1 MMFIATFLRTQ
12 SSTLLP
18 SSNMCA
24 YQHMSPAFGL
34 WVFSYLSMPASYLEN
49 FIRSTLGMTPLNTVL
64 PILTSDF
71 LFGYLCRREKSNSF
85 LYLRDY
91 ADKFLGFVNIKLRF
105 IIPYRYA

>member
-1 MMFIATFLRTQ
+1 
-12 SSTLLP
+12 
-18 SSNMCA
+18 
-24 YQHMSPAFGL
+24 
-34 WVFSYLSMPASYLEN
+34 
-49 FIRSTLGMTPLNTVL
+49 MTPLNTVL
-64 PILTSDF
+64 PILASDF